1 MDLDDGSGLGAPVR
15 FETRRAEHMPTG
27 ESMLWSLE
35 ETAPANAMIL
45 EICRLTFVGRLMEEF
60 QQIATM
66 HLCCS
71 NLLRLSLASAIS
83 QLAKELFKTEI
94 NSCAKL
100 FPIAPERKSRNIT
113 STCEDPAI
121 SVLMSFRVMPD
132 TNIDTSV
139 NESRR
144 LHSVPTLGLTK
155 VILEVSW
162 GYATHDI
169 FAWPMSVTET
179 LESFI

>member
-1 MDLDDGSGLGAPVR
+1 MDLDDGSGLCASVR
-15 FETRRAEHMPTG
+15 FETRRAEHMPTR
-27 ESMLWSLE
+27 ESMLRSFE

-45 EICRLTFVGRLMEEF
+45 EISRYTFVGRSMEEF
-60 QQIATM
+60 QKIATM

-83 QLAKELFKTEI
+83 QLAEEMFKTEI
-94 NSCAKL
+94 NSCVKFFA
-100 FPIAPERKSRNIT
+100 IIPERKSRNII

-139 NESRR
+139 KESRR
-144 LHSVPTLGLTK
+144 LHIVPTPSVTK
-155 VILEVSW
+155 VIVEASW
-162 GYATHDI
+162 G
-169 FAWPMSVTET
+169 
-179 LESFI
+179 